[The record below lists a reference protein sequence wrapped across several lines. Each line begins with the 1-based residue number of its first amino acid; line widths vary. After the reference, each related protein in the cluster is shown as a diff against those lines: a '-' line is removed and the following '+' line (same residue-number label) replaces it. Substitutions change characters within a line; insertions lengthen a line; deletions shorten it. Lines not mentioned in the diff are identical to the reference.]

1 MSEGLSLTDRI
12 MEAATEHLK
21 AVVKAAGLGES
32 HGIGHMLAV
41 TENLKKALVSN

>member
-12 MEAATEHLK
+12 MEAATIHLK
-21 AVVKAAGLGES
+21 KIVKAAGIGES

-41 TENLKKALVSN
+41 TQNL